1 MTSSSRLRRRRRRGQ
16 RNRQIDRAAAAVRA
30 EGIEKGV
37 VELLPA
43 GVHAEIYR
51 RLPFLHRMAFA
62 SLCTVTG
69 HMLRPEAPWL
79 ILPGEAPAAKEEK
92 KTTASY
98 YEEYSDQEPEEYKPM
113 REPEEEDPDALVT
126 GEEEKSTVLSMADRG
141 SKAGYEASVR
151 TSGLALLDR
160 VIIGSTGGWLVT
172 ADEKGTLRMANPAT
186 GAQAALPAITT
197 IPFLHSTGGGS
208 WFVLDV
214 EPFVRVRFGG
224 ALPPA
229 NDKDWGPFPPR
240 TYTLTAAQMRL
251 KFYRKVVLSSSPRP
265 GSYAAMLIPER
276 HIGAPAFATSEDGAW
291 RMAPSHAGIEDA
303 IHHGGRFISVSYNG
317 DIEAW
322 RRDAATGE
330 YSSEAVAPRLAFGDG
345 KHPRRKYLAASP
357 DGRLMAVLKHTKEVE
372 LQEHGYGRNK
382 VTRVVFEV
390 RVLDAAAGR
399 WVGAD
404 DIGDAALFVGINGTV
419 CVKASEHQGVEEDD
433 TRRAGEHQ
441 GVEEDD
447 MRRGVQAGCVY
458 FTDDEVGEACLRRSQ
473 GVTTVRYG
481 YNEPDETE
489 LQATGVYSLREGEV
503 TERIAEKSDK
513 QLRWPPPAWFT
524 PSFL

>member
-43 GVHAEIYR
+43 GVHAEIHR
-51 RLPFLHRMAFA
+51 RLPFLHRVAFA

-79 ILPGEAPAAKEEK
+79 IVPGEAPAASYCQEDSEE
-92 KTTASY
+92 
-98 YEEYSDQEPEEYKPM
+98 EPEEYKPM
-113 REPEEEDPDALVT
+113 REPQEEEPTAPVT
-126 GEEEKSTVLSMADRG
+126 GDEEKSTALSMADRG
-141 SKAGYEASVR
+141 SKAGYEVSVC

-172 ADEKGTLRMANPAT
+172 ADERGTLRMANPAT
-186 GAQAALPAITT
+186 GEQAALPAITT
-197 IPFLHSTGGGS
+197 IPLLHSTGRGS

-214 EPFVRVRFGG
+214 EPFVRARFGG

-229 NDKDWGPFPPR
+229 DNKDWGPFPPR

-265 GSYAAMLIPER
+265 ESYAAMLIPEQ
-276 HIGAPAFATSEDGAW
+276 HIGAPAFATAEDGAW

-317 DIEAW
+317 DVEAW
-322 RRDAATGE
+322 RRDAATRE
-330 YSSEAVAPRLAFGDG
+330 YTSEAVAPRLAFGDG

-357 DGRLMAVLKHTKEVE
+357 DGRLMAVLKHTTEVE
-372 LQEHGYGRNK
+372 LHDEEGWGPNK
-382 VTRVVFEV
+382 QVTRVVFEV
-390 RVLDAAAGR
+390 RVLDAAAGQ
-399 WVGAD
+399 WEAAA
-404 DIGDAALFVGINGTV
+404 DIGDAALFVGVNGTV
-419 CVKASEHQGVEEDD
+419 CVKASEHQGVEEDG
-433 TRRAGEHQ
+433 T
-441 GVEEDD
+441 
-447 MRRGVQAGCVY
+447 RRGVQAGCVY
-458 FTDDEVGEACLRRSQ
+458 FTDDEVGEACLRRAK
-473 GVTTVRYG
+473 GVTTLRYR
-481 YNEPDETE
+481 YDEPDETE
-489 LQATGVYSLREGEV
+489 LWATAVYSLREGKV